1 MRVFALTLIVA
12 FAAGL
17 SAATAQENTI
27 TLKPGP
33 GLDKVQTNC
42 STCHSLDYIPMNSP
56 FLNAAGWNAEVTK
69 MIKAMGAPIDDAD
82 AKAIVDYLAK
92 NYGA

>member
-1 MRVFALTLIVA
+1 MRVFAVTLIVA
-12 FAAGL
+12 FAAVL
-17 SAATAQENTI
+17 SPAAAQEQSI

-33 GLDKVQTNC
+33 GLDKVQANC
-42 STCHSLDYIPMNSP
+42 STCHSLDYIQMNSP

-69 MIKAMGAPIDDAD
+69 MIKAMGAPIGDED

-92 NYGA
+92 NYGT